1 MIHISDLN
9 GNDFNFRYVL
19 HSPLQSTNHRG
30 KRCPKLQYGFKNH
43 VLDTASFMLQHQEWV
58 ILTTSNFFFQK
69 KKIKQFSLPTMLF
82 IQSSFNRYSLPTIT
96 ATSADA
102 NQFIST
108 DCDICH
114 SVYAYKLWHLLVTAI
129 HRITQDCDSFVIQST
144 VMSVAVDR
152 SNIKTQTISMTHV

>member
-19 HSPLQSTNHRG
+19 HSPSQSINHRG
-30 KRCPKLQYGFKNH
+30 KRCPKLQCGFKNH

-82 IQSSFNRYSLPTIT
+82 IQSSFNRCSLPTIT
-96 ATSADA
+96 ATSANA
-102 NQFIST
+102 NQFTST

-129 HRITQDCDSFVIQST
+129 QSITQDCDSFVIQST
-144 VMSVAVDR
+144 VMSVAVNR
-152 SNIKTQTISMTHV
+152 CNIKTQTTSMTQV